1 MMTVLRKGELLPTP
15 NQSFSV
21 GKWQVEP
28 HLNLIKRDSD
38 SLALRPQVMNLLVYL
53 AKNAGEVVSTDDLLD
68 QVWGDVVVSSGSVY
82 NCINELRRGL
92 KDDPQQPTYIETVS
106 KRGYRLIAP
115 VSWHTEDAAGASTH
129 VEQRP
134 PGIAAPVPASKGSPA
149 RRWLLPGLVL
159 IVLAVLLLRI
169 LDEETG
175 GSEKNEGRTPGAIES
190 LAVLPIRD
198 IGSEREDWWS
208 DGMTAALITELSRL
222 DNLRVISHTSVQ
234 PFKSRDSTLSEIA
247 ERLGVDAVLDGSVTR
262 NSDYVAMRISMVRTD
277 DERTLWTRDYQ
288 AEPEDILHLQMRVA
302 SAVAA
307 EVDVAVVAIGGAEST
322 PVAVVDP
329 KAYDALL
336 QGEYLW
342 RNGEGRVAIERL
354 RRAIQI
360 DQNFALGWATLAEA
374 YLAFSLDDPTWVE
387 AARVA
392 ARRALEL
399 DAAQPAA
406 RATLAGIALYR
417 DWDWPAARQGLT
429 EVLTLNPGYHNAHQL
444 LGDYYEFLG
453 DWDNA
458 IAQGIRSTK
467 VSPGDVSMLLNLG
480 ITYIFAG
487 RYPQAEQVCRE
498 ALRLRD
504 SISFA
509 YRCIAEAR
517 KGQGDITGGLE
528 LLEKAVELAPDNQPL
543 MAQQAIFYME
553 AGQPQ
558 RARDV
563 LRQLDQQQRE
573 GAYVSPLIRGMV
585 YMALGETKRALDWI
599 ETALEEK
606 APWTPGIMAWP
617 YFNPLRGNARFE
629 ALIQRIEEFENGDG
643 TAKLT
648 APGKQSQD
656 EYL

>member
-1 MMTVLRKGELLPTP
+1 M
-15 NQSFSV
+15 
-21 GKWQVEP
+21 
-28 HLNLIKRDSD
+28 
-38 SLALRPQVMNLLVYL
+38 
-53 AKNAGEVVSTDDLLD
+53 
-68 QVWGDVVVSSGSVY
+68 
-82 NCINELRRGL
+82 
-92 KDDPQQPTYIETVS
+92 
-106 KRGYRLIAP
+106 
-115 VSWHTEDAAGASTH
+115 
-129 VEQRP
+129 
-134 PGIAAPVPASKGSPA
+134 
-149 RRWLLPGLVL
+149 RWVLPGLVT
-159 IVLAVLLLRI
+159 IALAFLLLRI
-169 LDEETG
+169 FGEETG
-175 GSEKNEGRTPGAIES
+175 GNGKNEGQTGRAIES

-198 IGSEREDWWS
+198 IGSDREEWWS

-262 NSDYVAMRISMVRTD
+262 NSDHVAMRISLVRTD
-277 DERTLWTRDYQ
+277 NERTLWTRDYQ
-288 AEPEDILHLQMRVA
+288 AAPEDILHLQMRVA

-307 EVDVAVVAIGGAEST
+307 EVEVAVVAGGDAESV

-342 RNGEGRVAIERL
+342 RRGEGRIAIERL

-360 DQNFALGWATLAEA
+360 DQDFALGWATLAEA
-374 YLAFSLDDPTWVE
+374 YLDFSLDDPTWVE

-392 ARRALEL
+392 ARRALDL
-399 DAAQPAA
+399 DPAQPAA

-417 DWDWPAARQGLT
+417 DWDWQAAEQGLT
-429 EVLTLNPGYHNAHQL
+429 ETLMLNPGYDDAHQM

-498 ALRLRD
+498 ALRLRS
-504 SISFA
+504 SISFG

-528 LLEKAVELAPDNQPL
+528 FLGKAVELAPDDQPL

-553 AGQPQ
+553 AGQSD
-558 RARDV
+558 RARDI
-563 LRQLDQQQRE
+563 LRRLDQQQRE

-585 YMALGETKRALDWI
+585 YMALGETGHALDWI
-599 ETALEEK
+599 ETALEER

-617 YFNPLRGNARFE
+617 YFNPLRGNPRFE
-629 ALIQRIEEFENGDG
+629 ALVERIEISDARDSYTPED
-643 TAKLT
+643 
-648 APGKQSQD
+648 
-656 EYL
+656 